1 MLQIHY
7 KRFGFLWAQ
16 NLKKVVVI
24 FSAWVDILF
33 FRLRD
38 LLRLYRTT
46 PVRNMLPKKPGPR
59 SKTTPQGQAEDNQ
72 SSSSSGSSLS
82 SGFLPRSGSR
92 PQQVNQPQDP
102 SGPSTS
108 NYRPPGILRNAINP
122 DQSQPRPEN
131 SSKRSDSGFV
141 NRDDVTDS
149 IRTGDHERAAQSGAK
164 GNQTGSGGGGGG
176 SSSSSNES
184 RFLDDNSNDLSGKI
198 DTSCNAIS
206 PAMLF
211 QTLAAH
217 NNDNGGNMKRTSGGL
232 EDESDDND
240 NRVNPAPVVRQTA
253 RKSTAGRVII
263 KQPKKI
269 YEDIPRKRQKTSTT
283 PKPATPKVTAKQPA
297 RKKYRPG
304 VKALQE
310 IRKYQKSTNNLIPAL
325 PFSRL
330 VREICQEVAGHRVGE
345 LRFQSAAIQVL
356 NV

>member
-1 MLQIHY
+1 
-7 KRFGFLWAQ
+7 
-16 NLKKVVVI
+16 
-24 FSAWVDILF
+24 
-33 FRLRD
+33 
-38 LLRLYRTT
+38 
-46 PVRNMLPKKPGPR
+46 MLPKKPGPR
-59 SKTTPQGQAEDNQ
+59 SKTTPQAQAVDNQ

-92 PQQVNQPQDP
+92 PQQVNQPQDL

-108 NYRPPGILRNAINP
+108 HYRPPGILRNAINP
-122 DQSQPRPEN
+122 DQSQPRPGN
-131 SSKRSDSGFV
+131 SSNRSDSGFV

-149 IRTGDHERAAQSGAK
+149 VRTGDDERAAQGGAR

-184 RFLDDNSNDLSGKI
+184 RFLDDNSNDFS
-198 DTSCNAIS
+198 
-206 PAMLF
+206 
-211 QTLAAH
+211 AH
-217 NNDNGGNMKRTSGGL
+217 NSDNGGNRKRNSGGL

-240 NRVNPAPVVRQTA
+240 NRVNPTPVVRQTA
-253 RKSTAGRVII
+253 RKSTTGRVII

-283 PKPATPKVTAKQPA
+283 PKPATPKPA

-345 LRFQSAAIQVL
+345 LRFQSAAIQALQEAAEAFLVQL
-356 NV
+356 FEDVNICAIHAKRVTIMPKDITLARRIRGGNFDW